1 MHDPLTFRTIPSN
14 MIATHKKDH
23 SNLIERRNCSNKAEA
38 RMDGESTFSYV
49 CERCG
54 LCCRDKVITLSPYDV
69 IRMARANAIGTGAAV
84 ARYTLRRG
92 SLLRFL
98 PDGRCAALDGPRCT
112 IHPGRPLA
120 CRLYPLGLERA
131 PGADDD
137 EYIERFLR
145 LESAIGSPGVYGVTG
160 TVAEFLERQQVAPYL
175 DAVAL
180 YYPLIGSFRERVAAT
195 VDFER
200 VEPREFWRRAA
211 REALAETNYDPNRL
225 IDALF
230 DPDGLGCSRPSAKE
244 TAVAHVTALAEMS
257 ARERD
262 GALVAAAAV
271 MLAVSLGY
279 APGDATHEGTA
290 PPSIP

>member
-1 MHDPLTFRTIPSN
+1 ML
-14 MIATHKKDH
+14 
-23 SNLIERRNCSNKAEA
+23 AE
-38 RMDGESTFSYV
+38 SKFSYL
-49 CERCG
+49 CNQCG

-69 IRMARANAIGTGAAV
+69 IRIARAAKVSTGEAV

-98 PDGRCAALDGPRCT
+98 PDARCAALVGPRCT

-131 PGADDD
+131 PGV
-137 EYIERFLR
+137 EGRHVEHFVR
-145 LESAIGSPGVYGVTG
+145 LEPATGSFGVYGAAG
-160 TVAEFLERQQVAPYL
+160 TVAEFLDSQDVAPYL
-175 DAVAL
+175 DALAR
-180 YYPLIGSFRERVAAT
+180 YYPLVATFREHVAAV

-211 REALAETNYDPNRL
+211 REALAETNYDPNPL

-230 DPDGLGCSRPSAKE
+230 DPDGLGCGRLSAE
-244 TAVAHVTALAEMS
+244 ATAAAHVAVLAEIA

-262 GALVAAAAV
+262 GALVAAAAM
-271 MLAVSLGY
+271 MLATSLGF
-279 APGDATHEGTA
+279 APGEATA
-290 PPSIP
+290 PRAVP

>member
-1 MHDPLTFRTIPSN
+1 ML
-14 MIATHKKDH
+14 AH
-23 SNLIERRNCSNKAEA
+23 SK
-38 RMDGESTFSYV
+38 FSYV
-49 CERCG
+49 CNRCG

-69 IRMARANAIGTGAAV
+69 IRIARAAAISTGAAV

-98 PDGRCAALDGPRCT
+98 PDGRCAALEGPRCT

-120 CRLYPLGLERA
+120 CRLYPLGLERTPEA
-131 PGADDD
+131 EPQT
-137 EYIERFLR
+137 YVERFVR
-145 LESAIGSPGVYGVTG
+145 LEAAIGSLGIYGAAG
-160 TVAEFLERQQVAPYL
+160 TVAEFLDGQQVAPYL
-175 DAVAL
+175 DAVARYHSL
-180 YYPLIGSFRERVAAT
+180 VGNFRDRVAAM

-200 VEPREFWRRAA
+200 VEPREFWRRAV

-230 DPDGLGCSRPSAKE
+230 DPDGLGCGRLSAGE
-244 TAVAHVTALAEMS
+244 TAVAHVAALGEMA
-257 ARERD
+257 AREHD

-279 APGDATHEGTA
+279 APGEATA
-290 PPSIP
+290 PRVIR

>member
-1 MHDPLTFRTIPSN
+1 MATPERTTPEW
-14 MIATHKKDH
+14 
-23 SNLIERRNCSNKAEA
+23 LA
-38 RMDGESTFSYV
+38 RMLAESKFSYV
-49 CERCG
+49 CNRCG

-69 IRMARANAIGTGAAV
+69 IRIARATAISTGAAV

-98 PDGRCAALDGPRCT
+98 PDGRCAALEGPRCT
-112 IHPGRPLA
+112 THPGRPLA

-131 PGADDD
+131 PGADGR
-137 EYIERFLR
+137 EYVERFVR
-145 LESAIGSPGVYGVTG
+145 LEPAIGSLGIYGVAG
-160 TVAEFLERQQVAPYL
+160 TVAKFLDGQECAPYL
-175 DAVAL
+175 DAVAR
-180 YYPLIGSFRERVAAT
+180 YHPLIGNFRERVAAT

-230 DPDGLGCSRPSAKE
+230 DPDGLGYGRPGAEE
-244 TAVAHVTALAEMS
+244 TAVAHVAALGEM
-257 ARERD
+257 AALEHD
-262 GALVAAAAV
+262 GALVAAASV

-279 APGDATHEGTA
+279 ALGYAPGEVAA
-290 PPSIP
+290 ARVIL